1 MCCSAGAAATAA
13 DARAAAAAGGVAD
26 GVPRLC
32 VTNVQRFSLH
42 DGGGIRSVAFTK
54 GCPFRC
60 PWCCNPEN
68 LSFEPE
74 VCWHERLC
82 LGCSVRADGRRDA
95 NGAPCD
101 TPPERCPAA
110 AKELLG
116 QWRAVDELAAEL
128 LRDLPFY
135 EESGGGVTVSGGECL
150 AGAARQRAVLAL
162 LELCHAGGAST
173 ALETTLATSLAV
185 EPARLVAA
193 CDAFL
198 VDFKVADRKRSLA
211 VTGIDPVV
219 RDANLARI
227 IEAGGHVVAR
237 MPIIPGYTD
246 ADACVLANARHAAE
260 LGIRRADVLPFHQL
274 GQAKYASVGLPYEMA
289 DVPQLS
295 DEDVCRAVR
304 LVESAGLEVVVRG
317 E

>member
-1 MCCSAGAAATAA
+1 MCCSGVHLGGDGETGAGE
-13 DARAAAAAGGVAD
+13 RA
-26 GVPRLC
+26 LC
-32 VTNVQRFSLH
+32 ITNVQRFSLH

-116 QWRAVDELAAEL
+116 QWRSVGELAHEL
-128 LRDLPFY
+128 LRDLPFF

-150 AGAARQRAVLAL
+150 AGAARQHAVLAL
-162 LELCHAGGAST
+162 LEACHAGGAST
-173 ALETTLATSLAV
+173 ALETTLATRLAM
-185 EPARLVAA
+185 PAERLVGA
-193 CDAFL
+193 CDVFL
-198 VDFKVADRKRSLA
+198 VDFKIADRARSLE
-211 VTGIDPVV
+211 VTGIDPEL
-219 RDANLARI
+219 RDENLARVMV
-227 IEAGGHVVAR
+227 AGGNVVAR
-237 MPIIPGYTD
+237 MPVIPGYTD
-246 ADACVLANARHAAE
+246 GEACVLANARRAVE
-260 LGIRRADVLPFHQL
+260 LGIRRADILPFHQL
-274 GQAKYASVGLPYEMA
+274 GESKYASVGREYELGG
-289 DVPQLS
+289 VPQLS
-295 DEDVCRAVR
+295 DEAAERIAELVR
-304 LVESAGLEVVVRG
+304 GVGLDAVVRG

>member
-1 MCCSAGAAATAA
+1 MCCSADGRATAA
-13 DARAAAAAGGVAD
+13 DGAL
-26 GVPRLC
+26 RLC

-74 VCWHERLC
+74 VSWHERLC

-128 LRDLPFY
+128 LRDLPFF

-150 AGAARQRAVLAL
+150 AGAARQRAVITL
-162 LELCHAGGAST
+162 LERCHAAGAAT
-173 ALETTLATSLAV
+173 ALETTLATPLAV
-185 EPARLVAA
+185 EPERLVAA

-211 VTGIDPVV
+211 VTGIDPLV
-219 RDANLARI
+219 RDANVARVVA
-227 IEAGGHVVAR
+227 AGGRVVAR
-237 MPIIPGYTD
+237 MPVIPGFTD
-246 ADACVLANARHAAE
+246 GDACIRANARRARE

-274 GQAKYASVGLPYEMA
+274 GESKYASVGRAYGMGGVA
-289 DVPQLS
+289 QLS
-295 DEDVCRAVR
+295 EEDVERALELVR
-304 LVESAGLEVVVRG
+304 AEGLLATLRG

>member
-1 MCCSAGAAATAA
+1 MCCSAGAAA
-13 DARAAAAAGGVAD
+13 AGGATG

-74 VCWHERLC
+74 ECWHEKLC
-82 LGCSVRADGRRDA
+82 CGCSARPDGSRDA

-101 TPPERCPAA
+101 TPPECCPAA

-150 AGAARQRAVLAL
+150 AGVTRQRAVIAL
-162 LELCHAGGAST
+162 LERCHAAGAAT
-173 ALETTLATSLAV
+173 ALETTLAVPMAV
-185 EPARLVAA
+185 PPDRLVGA

-198 VDFKVADRKRSLA
+198 VDFKIADRARSLA
-211 VTGIDPVV
+211 VTGIDPLV
-219 RDANLARI
+219 RDANVARVVA
-227 IEAGGHVVAR
+227 AGGRVVAR
-237 MPIIPGYTD
+237 MPVIPGFTD
-246 ADACVLANARHAAE
+246 GDACIRANARRARE
-260 LGIRRADVLPFHQL
+260 LGIRRADILPFHQL
-274 GQAKYASVGLPYEMA
+274 GEGKYSSVGLDYEMSGVPPLAEA
-289 DVPQLS
+289 DVGRIVS
-295 DEDVCRAVR
+295 
-304 LVESAGLEVVVRG
+304 LVESAGLEVVVHG

>member
-1 MCCSAGAAATAA
+1 M
-13 DARAAAAAGGVAD
+13 
-26 GVPRLC
+26 
-32 VTNVQRFSLH
+32 
-42 DGGGIRSVAFTK
+42 AFTK
-54 GCPFRC
+54 GCPFCC

-101 TPPERCPAA
+101 TSPERCPAA

-150 AGAARQRAVLAL
+150 AGATRQRAVLAL

-173 ALETTLATSLAV
+173 ALETTLAVPLAV
-185 EPARLVAA
+185 PLDRLVGA

-198 VDFKVADRKRSLA
+198 VDFKIADRARSLA
-211 VTGIDPVV
+211 VTGIDPLV
-219 RDANLARI
+219 RDANVARVVA
-227 IEAGGHVVAR
+227 AGGRVVAR
-237 MPIIPGYTD
+237 MPVIPGFTD
-246 ADACVLANARHAAE
+246 GDACIRANARRARE

-274 GQAKYASVGLPYEMA
+274 GESKYASVGRAYGMGGVA
-289 DVPQLS
+289 QLS
-295 DEDVCRAVR
+295 EEDVERALELVR
-304 LVESAGLEVVVRG
+304 AEGLLATLRG

>member
-1 MCCSAGAAATAA
+1 M
-13 DARAAAAAGGVAD
+13 
-26 GVPRLC
+26 
-32 VTNVQRFSLH
+32 
-42 DGGGIRSVAFTK
+42 
-54 GCPFRC
+54 
-60 PWCCNPEN
+60 
-68 LSFEPE
+68 
-74 VCWHERLC
+74 
-82 LGCSVRADGRRDA
+82 RADGRRDA

-101 TPPERCPAA
+101 TSPERCPAA

-150 AGAARQRAVLAL
+150 AGVTRQRAVLAL

-173 ALETTLATSLAV
+173 ALETTLATPLAV
-185 EPARLVAA
+185 EPERLVAA

-211 VTGIDPVV
+211 VTGIDPAV

-227 IEAGGHVVAR
+227 IEAGGRVVAR

-246 ADACVLANARHAAE
+246 DDACVLANVHRAAS

-274 GQAKYASVGLPYEMA
+274 GEGKYSSVGLDYEMSGVPPLAEA
-289 DVPQLS
+289 DVGRIVS
-295 DEDVCRAVR
+295 
-304 LVESAGLEVVVRG
+304 LVESAGLEVVVHG

>member
-1 MCCSAGAAATAA
+1 MCCSDAPFIAAAT
-13 DARAAAAAGGVAD
+13 RAPESP
-26 GVPRLC
+26 VPDEPVLC
-32 VTNVQRFSLH
+32 ITNVQRFSLH

-68 LSFEPE
+68 LSFEPQ

-101 TPPERCPAA
+101 TAPERCPAA

-116 QWRAVDELAAEL
+116 KRHSVGALASEL
-128 LRDLPFY
+128 LRDLPFF

-150 AGAARQRAVLAL
+150 AGASRQRAVLAL
-162 LELCHAGGAST
+162 LEACHAGGAST
-173 ALETTLATSLAV
+173 ALETTLATQLAV
-185 EPARLVAA
+185 SGERLVGA

-198 VDFKVADRKRSLA
+198 VDFKIADRERSLA
-211 VTGIDPVV
+211 VTGIDPCV
-219 RDANLARI
+219 RDANLARVI
-227 IEAGGHVVAR
+227 AAGGNVVAR
-237 MPIIPGYTD
+237 MPIIPSFTD
-246 ADACVLANARHAAE
+246 DDACVRANARRAIE

-274 GQAKYASVGLPYEMA
+274 GESKYASVGRAYELA

-295 DEDVCRAVR
+295 EEDAYRAAELVR
-304 LVESAGLEVVVRG
+304 AEGLEVVVRG

>member
-1 MCCSAGAAATAA
+1 MCCSAAGERAGEERAGECVAS
-13 DARAAAAAGGVAD
+13 ARH
-26 GVPRLC
+26 RLC

-74 VCWHERLC
+74 ECWHEKLC
-82 LGCSVRADGRRDA
+82 CGCLARPDGSRDA

-101 TPPERCPAA
+101 TPPERCPMA

-116 QWRAVDELAAEL
+116 TWREVDGLADEL
-128 LRDLPFY
+128 LRDLPFF

-150 AGAARQRAVLAL
+150 AGAARQRAVIAL
-162 LELCHAGGAST
+162 LERCHAAGAAT
-173 ALETTLATSLAV
+173 ALETTLAVPLAV
-185 EPARLVAA
+185 PLERLVGA

-198 VDFKVADRKRSLA
+198 VDFKIADRARSLA
-211 VTGIDPVV
+211 VTGIDPLV
-219 RDANLARI
+219 RDANVARVVA
-227 IEAGGHVVAR
+227 AGGRVVAR
-237 MPIIPGYTD
+237 MPIIPGFTD
-246 ADACVLANARHAAE
+246 GDVCIRANARRARE

-274 GQAKYASVGLPYEMA
+274 GESKYASVGRAYGMGGVA
-289 DVPQLS
+289 QLS
-295 DEDVCRAVR
+295 EEDVERALELVR
-304 LVESAGLEVVVRG
+304 AEGLLATLRG